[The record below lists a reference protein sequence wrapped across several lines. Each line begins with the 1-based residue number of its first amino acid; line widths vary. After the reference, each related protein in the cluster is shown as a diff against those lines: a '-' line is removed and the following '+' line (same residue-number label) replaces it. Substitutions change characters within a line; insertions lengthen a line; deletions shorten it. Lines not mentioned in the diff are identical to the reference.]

1 VRLASVEKGKL
12 VVDPEA
18 VQIFNKYGENEVA
31 FVGNYGRHDAGKSF
45 WYDKILNL
53 SDFPGN
59 NVPPTTFS
67 TLPIAE
73 SPAFTSG
80 ASPTPRT
87 ISSSSSSTMLASRA
101 RNSSPPMRK
110 SYWILSY
117 CCARR

>member
-1 VRLASVEKGKL
+1 MASVEKGKL
-12 VVDPEA
+12 VIDPEA

-31 FVGNYGRHDAGKSF
+31 FVGNYGRKDSGKSF

-59 NVPPTTFS
+59 NVTTIIFS

-80 ASPTPRT
+80 ASPTPRIT
-87 ISSSSSSTMLASRA
+87 SSSSSLTMLASKVK
-101 RNSSPPMRK
+101 NSFPLMRR
-110 SYWILSY
+110 SYWILS
-117 CCARR
+117 CCSARK